1 MNKIVIPNVND
12 QLNLRKE
19 EEEEAN
25 IELLISSPSLGWK
38 FPPLWY
44 TSLNKEP

>member
-1 MNKIVIPNVND
+1 MIVIPNFND
-12 QLNLRKE
+12 QFNLRK

-44 TSLNKEP
+44 TALNKEP